1 MEHPNNGAETDS
13 SREAPENGTPVP
25 LLGFP
30 KKSNAPTGAAD
41 SQRQVKGDERND
53 SERSFEALGRTDPQG
68 LDAGRNP
75 RFAPESRKQMKIAK
89 ANAP

>member
-1 MEHPNNGAETDS
+1 M
-13 SREAPENGTPVP
+13 
-25 LLGFP
+25 
-30 KKSNAPTGAAD
+30 
-41 SQRQVKGDERND
+41 KGDERND
-53 SERSFEALGRTDPQG
+53 SERSFEAVGRTDPQG